1 MRRSGFFGDQGVLM
15 TSNHSI
21 HALMVGMSENWW
33 RTGIMPC
40 VRSDLE
46 RDNPVAYIFWLL
58 EGPQGAVAVDT
69 GYHPDYVAPEWAQG
83 KDFIEPP
90 ALLAQ
95 LGVKADEIKTVIVTH
110 FHQDHFTGLDYFPNA
125 KFVMQRAELEFWTG
139 PLMHHDIFAKQI
151 RPKVRP
157 ALERLQQQGR
167 IELIEGD
174 VELYPGLELL
184 KAGGH
189 TPGSQMV
196 ALDTA
201 AGKAVLCGDI
211 AYTLK
216 NIRDH
221 VPVGWYHNLADTVV
235 ALERA
240 LSTAARPDLAFPNHD
255 TEIMQG
261 KRVARII

>member
-1 MRRSGFFGDQGVLM
+1 M

-33 RTGIMPC
+33 RAGIMPC

-46 RDNPVAYIFWLL
+46 RDKPVAYIFWLF
-58 EGPQGAVAVDT
+58 EGPQGHVAVDT

-83 KDFIEPP
+83 KNFIEPP

-95 LGVKADEIKTVIVTH
+95 LGLKAGEIETVVVTH

-125 KFVMQRAELEFWTG
+125 KFVIQRAELEFWTG
-139 PLMHHDIFAKQI
+139 PLMRHEIFAKQI
-151 RPKVRP
+151 RPKVCP
-157 ALERLQQQGR
+157 ALERLQQEGR

-201 AGKAVLCGDI
+201 AGRAVLCGDI

>member
-1 MRRSGFFGDQGVLM
+1 
-15 TSNHSI
+15 
-21 HALMVGMSENWW
+21 
-33 RTGIMPC
+33 
-40 VRSDLE
+40 
-46 RDNPVAYIFWLL
+46 
-58 EGPQGAVAVDT
+58 
-69 GYHPDYVAPEWAQG
+69 
-83 KDFIEPP
+83 
-90 ALLAQ
+90 
-95 LGVKADEIKTVIVTH
+95 VTH

>member
-69 GYHPDYVAPEWAQG
+69 GYHPDYVAAEWAQG

>member
-1 MRRSGFFGDQGVLM
+1 MGSRK
-15 TSNHSI
+15 N
-21 HALMVGMSENWW
+21 
-33 RTGIMPC
+33 
-40 VRSDLE
+40 
-46 RDNPVAYIFWLL
+46 
-58 EGPQGAVAVDT
+58 
-69 GYHPDYVAPEWAQG
+69 
-83 KDFIEPP
+83 FIEPP

-95 LGVKADEIKTVIVTH
+95 LGVKADEIKTVVVTH

-125 KFVMQRAELEFWTG
+125 KFVIQRAELEFWTG
-139 PLMHHDIFAKQI
+139 PLMRHEIFAKQI
-151 RPKVRP
+151 CPKLRP
-157 ALERLQQQGR
+157 ALERLKQEGR

-196 ALDTA
+196 ALETA
-201 AGKAVLCGDI
+201 AGRAVLCGDI
-211 AYTLK
+211 AYTFK

-240 LSTAARPDLAFPNHD
+240 LSKAGRPDLAFPNHD

>member
-1 MRRSGFFGDQGVLM
+1 MA
-15 TSNHSI
+15 SNHSI

-33 RTGIMPC
+33 RAGIMPC

-46 RDNPVAYIFWLL
+46 RDKPVAYIFWLL
-58 EGPQGAVAVDT
+58 EGPNGPLIVDT

-83 KDFIEPP
+83 KNFIEPP
-90 ALLAQ
+90 TLLRE
-95 LGVKADEIKTVIVTH
+95 LGVKAEEVETVVVTH
-110 FHQDHFTGLDYFPNA
+110 FHQDHFTGFDYFPRA

-139 PLMHHDIFAKQI
+139 PLMRHEIFDKQI

-157 ALERLQQQGR
+157 ALEQLRQAGR
-167 IELIEGD
+167 IDLVDGD
-174 VELYPGLELL
+174 FELYPGLQLL

-201 AGKAVLCGDI
+201 AGRAVLCGDI
-211 AYTLK
+211 AYTFK
-216 NIRDH
+216 NVREHI
-221 VPVGWYHNLADTVV
+221 PVGWYYNLGETVV
-235 ALERA
+235 ALDRA

-261 KRVARII
+261 KRVVRIV

>member
-1 MRRSGFFGDQGVLM
+1 
-15 TSNHSI
+15 
-21 HALMVGMSENWW
+21 
-33 RTGIMPC
+33 
-40 VRSDLE
+40 
-46 RDNPVAYIFWLL
+46 
-58 EGPQGAVAVDT
+58 VDT
-69 GYHPDYVAPEWAQG
+69 GYHPDYVASQWAQG
-83 KDFIEPP
+83 KNFIEPP
-90 ALLAQ
+90 ALLSQ

-110 FHQDHFTGLDYFPNA
+110 FHQDHFTGFDYFPTA

-139 PLMHHDIFAKQI
+139 PLMRHEIFDKQI

-157 ALERLQQQGR
+157 ALHRLSQEER
-167 IELIEGD
+167 IELIDGD

-196 ALDTA
+196 ALQTA

-211 AYTLK
+211 AYTYK

-221 VPVGWYHNLADTVV
+221 IPVGWYFNLGDTVV

-240 LSTAARPDLAFPNHD
+240 LATAARRDLAFPNHD
-255 TEIMQG
+255 TEVMQG
-261 KRVARII
+261 KRVTRVV